1 MAKNSKNKENI
12 GTSRKRSA
20 NRENVQKSNNK
31 KRSSGLSVKKEA
43 KKETK
48 IQKSEP
54 RAKRKKKGALKF
66 LLLIILLAILI
77 SGIYLLLNHST
88 FNIVSFN
95 LSGTDRYSVYEIAEK
110 LGIEKG
116 KNIFLEILTCSKEK
130 VKEFPYIEKLDFEIK
145 LPNEINFKV
154 SERISSYF
162 AYDKEKNKYF
172 KLDKNGYI
180 LEESTLE
187 NKTKD
192 EILMHAITFDDEVI
206 LGEKINE
213 IDMSKIQVFLQI
225 KSEFEKSQISKTIT
239 KVNFE
244 NSLTTLTLND
254 KLNVIFPNKDELV
267 YKIAFLKEILKS
279 IGEDAGGVVDL
290 TKEKPTYSSF

>member
-1 MAKNSKNKENI
+1 MSK
-12 GTSRKRSA
+12 TSKKSEKVGGARKR
-20 NRENVQKSNNK
+20 NVNGDK
-31 KRSSGLSVKKEA
+31 
-43 KKETK
+43 K
-48 IQKSEP
+48 IQKNEP
-54 RAKRKKKGALKF
+54 RAKRKKKDSLK
-66 LLLIILLAILI
+66 ILLFFFFLAIII

-88 FNIVSFN
+88 FDIVNFN
-95 LSGTDRYSVYEIAEK
+95 LTGTDRYTNYEIAEK
-110 LGIEKG
+110 LELEKG
-116 KNIFLEILTCSKEK
+116 KNIFLESLTYNKEK
-130 VKEFPYIEKLDFEIK
+130 VKEFPYIDKLEFELK

-154 SERISSYF
+154 SERSSSYF

-180 LEESTLE
+180 LEESSLE

-192 EILMHAITFDDEVI
+192 EILMYNITFDDEVI

-213 IDMSKIQVFLQI
+213 IDMSKIGVFLHI
-225 KSEFEKSQISKTIT
+225 KSEFEKSQISQTIT

-267 YKIAFLKEILKS
+267 YKMAFLKEILKS